1 MRAAAPAP
9 AAAFGREAAVD
20 TIGAVA
26 ANAVYRR
33 RAPLPAAAA
42 APALTAAGA
51 CCRRRRRR
59 RWTQELDDR
68 PRRRRSGCSRRRRR
82 RRRRLRRPRRR
93 RHGRRAP
100 SSRGKPR
107 WPAAVP
113 SAARN
118 APAGPGAARAPPQGR
133 NLSSGFTP
141 AKSSHGPRAW
151 ASPWVQ
157 EKLSIA
163 GHSAKTSSRW
173 APPPQA
179 TALPR
184 AQPAPDPPK
193 HQIPRSPSSAKCAE
207 PGRQPKVSA
216 KITGRLQVSAKITG
230 RRRKQA
236 AGKPLKVKALTCG
249 ARVTAQPEARSNRS
263 KASILGPC
271 IGAFRF
277 EASLGKIVAR
287 LYKNDAETKGE
298 AKCPM
303 PNADGLLKMI
313 LRCAFVP
320 AGSSQAIGRTCTIVL
335 AYLSSPARPLTR
347 RPASATS

>member
-1 MRAAAPAP
+1 MTGPAGAGRAV
-9 AAAFGREAAVD
+9 R
-20 TIGAVA
+20 
-26 ANAVYRR
+26 
-33 RAPLPAAAA
+33 AAAA
-42 APALTAAGA
+42 AGDAVSAAHAAAGMGGEHRA
-51 CCRRRRRR
+51 REESHAGQQQCRRQHGTRRPAPARPARR
-59 RWTQELDDR
+59 HKDGICQAAS
-68 PRRRRSGCSRRRRR
+68 PRRNHRIG
-82 RRRRLRRPRRR
+82 PEPGR
-93 RHGRRAP
+93 RHGP
-100 SSRGKPR
+100 MK
-107 WPAAVP
+107 
-113 SAARN
+113 SA
-118 APAGPGAARAPPQGR
+118 
-133 NLSSGFTP
+133 
-141 AKSSHGPRAW
+141 
-151 ASPWVQ
+151 
-157 EKLSIA
+157 IA
-163 GHSAKTSSRW
+163 GHSAITSSRW